1 MALHAQISFLASG
14 RLNTLASKPN
24 AHAAVRVWFRSFMVQ
39 KEQWYTSWG
48 PKKLIFLIRDK
59 DDAAM
64 AGASAES
71 CRFLVLRGPRV
82 RLGSVP
88 YTCNRLRR
96 LRGRFQRKIH
106 ISKVLCAL
114 LFWTMICQRFRSRA
128 LWRAPSAGAC
138 GVGDYP
144 TPDLSQRESGSRSA
158 PEKSK

>member
-64 AGASAES
+64 AGASVES
-71 CRFLVLRGPRV
+71 CQFVVLRSPRG
-82 RLGSVP
+82 RLGSSRDM
-88 YTCNRLRR
+88 CNRLRR
-96 LRGRFQRKIH
+96 MRGRFQQWIAMRTGAQLPRGLHHDPPK
-106 ISKVLCAL
+106 
-114 LFWTMICQRFRSRA
+114 FWIQSSLESTKNRRMRSR
-128 LWRAPSAGAC
+128 RP
-138 GVGDYP
+138 
-144 TPDLSQRESGSRSA
+144 PDHRPI
-158 PEKSK
+158 PERVRGPICIRKK